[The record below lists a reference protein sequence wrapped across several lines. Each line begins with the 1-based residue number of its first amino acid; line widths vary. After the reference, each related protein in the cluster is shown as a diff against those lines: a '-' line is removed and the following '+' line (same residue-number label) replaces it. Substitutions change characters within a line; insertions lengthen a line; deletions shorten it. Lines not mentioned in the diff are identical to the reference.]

1 MVVRRRSLFPFPSLA
16 LRAGLIL
23 MTVIVALGPMAT
35 WAQVTP
41 NAGEE
46 QQALAHIRT
55 LLDQS
60 RNDETLRLIDQFLDR
75 ASPPSLMDRFAF
87 FHAVALQAQGQEQ
100 TAIILLEQFLEDYP
114 SSALTHE
121 ARLRLGTL
129 YTNSSR
135 PIRAIPILSQAVDQA
150 QDPARRVEA
159 QDRLRLA
166 YERTGNDL
174 RAIHIALI
182 QMREPAED
190 GRRDLSEYIQRLIL
204 QRMSERSLN
213 DLLDQFPN
221 AYPGDLALIRLIE
234 LHAAQGDTALA
245 ERDIRAFLQRFPTHP
260 YARTA
265 GALLRASVA
274 EIKAHR
280 LIVAAVL
287 PLSGHLKPFGI
298 EALHGIRLALARETA
313 SLDSDAVGLV
323 VKDSVRPPVSFRR
336 EVSRLIEEFDPIAL
350 IGPLS
355 AQEIQHVADMPD
367 LTQVPFITPA
377 ATLSDMK
384 RFGQYWFST
393 AMTPLLQVQRIV
405 EYVMQ
410 HFGYTRFCILAP
422 RTAHGKRLRYV
433 FQRVVIKNGGEVVA
447 VEWYQPGTTDATKQ
461 LTRIKEANLSFYGNM
476 LPPEPAEPVPL
487 LNLPVQDEAEEE
499 HLVYTTGFDALFL
512 PGRPTDVAFLS
523 AQLAFLDVQVPLI
536 GTNGWNHPD
545 LLRLGRNT
553 LEGGLFG
560 DALFL
565 HSDEPEVQ
573 RFVAEYRERFQTDP
587 SIFAAQ
593 AYDAMRIILEAIN
606 WEATTGP
613 EIQQHFAQYDL
624 PTLGGMTN
632 FGEGGILNRKV
643 YMIKIR
649 RGQFIQAN

>member
-1 MVVRRRSLFPFPSLA
+1 
-16 LRAGLIL
+16 

-41 NAGEE
+41 NAVEE
-46 QQALAHIRT
+46 KQALAHVRT
-55 LLDQS
+55 LLDLG
-60 RNDETLRLIDQFLDR
+60 RNDEALRLIEQFLDR
-75 ASPPSLMDRFAF
+75 ASPPSLLDRFAF
-87 FHAVALQAQGQEQ
+87 FHAVAFQAQGQEQ

-135 PIRAIPILSQAVDQA
+135 PTRAIPILSQAVDQA
-150 QDPARRVEA
+150 ENPAIRAQA

-166 YERTGNDL
+166 YERTGDDL
-174 RAIHIALI
+174 RAIHVALT

-190 GRRDLSEYIQRLIL
+190 GRRDLSEYIRRLIL
-204 QRMSERSLN
+204 QHMSERSLN
-213 DLLDQFPN
+213 DVLDQFPN

-234 LHAAQGDTALA
+234 LHAARGDTALA
-245 ERDIRAFLQRFPTHP
+245 ERDIRVFLRRFPTHP

-274 EIKAHR
+274 KIKAHR

-287 PLSGHLKPFGI
+287 PLSRNLKPFGI
-298 EALHGIRLALARETA
+298 EALHGIRLALERETA

-323 VKDSVRPPVSFRR
+323 VKDSVLPPVPFRR

-355 AQEIQHVADMPD
+355 AQEIQRVADVPD

-377 ATLSDMK
+377 ATLPDVK
-384 RFGQYWFST
+384 QFGRYWFST
-393 AMTPLLQVQRIV
+393 AMTPLLQVQRVV

-422 RTAHGKRLRYV
+422 RTAHGKRLTRA
-433 FQRVVIKNGGEVVA
+433 FQRTVIENGGEVITA
-447 VEWYQPGTTDATKQ
+447 EWYQPGTTDATKQ
-461 LTRIKEANLSFYGNM
+461 LTRIKEADLSFYGTM
-476 LPPEPAEPVPL
+476 LPPEPAEPVTL
-487 LNLPVQDEAEEE
+487 LNPPVQDEAEEGG
-499 HLVYTTGFDALFL
+499 LVYTPGFDALFL

-545 LLRLGRNT
+545 LLTLGHNT
-553 LEGGLFG
+553 LEGSLFG

-565 HSDEPEVQ
+565 QSDEPDVQ
-573 RFVAEYRERFQTDP
+573 RFVAEYRKRFQTDP
-587 SIFAAQ
+587 SIFASQ

-606 WEATTGP
+606 REATTGP
-613 EIQQHFAQYDL
+613 EIQQHFARYDL
-624 PTLGGMTN
+624 PTLGGMAR
-632 FGEGGILNRKV
+632 FGEGGILDRKV
-643 YMIKIR
+643 YMIQIR
-649 RGQFIQAN
+649 RGQFKQANDNVFTSERESAESGGRKD

>member
-1 MVVRRRSLFPFPSLA
+1 MVVRRPSLFPSPSLA
-16 LRAGLIL
+16 LRSGLTL

-41 NAGEE
+41 TAVEE
-46 QQALAHIRT
+46 KQALAHVRT
-55 LLDQS
+55 LLD
-60 RNDETLRLIDQFLDR
+60 RGWNDEALRLIKQFLNR

-135 PIRAIPILSQAVDQA
+135 PTRAIPILSQAVDQA
-150 QDPARRVEA
+150 ENPAIRAQA

-166 YERTGNDL
+166 YERTGDDL
-174 RAIHIALI
+174 RAIHVALT

-190 GRRDLSEYIQRLIL
+190 GRRDLSEYVQRLIL

-234 LHAAQGDTALA
+234 LHAARGDTALA

-274 EIKAHR
+274 KIKAHR

-287 PLSGHLKPFGI
+287 PLSGNLKPFGI
-298 EALHGIRLALARETA
+298 EALHGIRLALERETA

-323 VKDSVRPPVSFRR
+323 VKDSVRPPVPFRR

-355 AQEIQHVADMPD
+355 AQEIQRVADVPD

-377 ATLSDMK
+377 ATLPDVQ
-384 RFGQYWFST
+384 RFGRYWFST

-433 FQRVVIKNGGEVVA
+433 FQRVVIENGGEVVA
-447 VEWYQPGTTDATKQ
+447 AEWYQPGTTDATKQ
-461 LTRIKEANLSFYGNM
+461 LTRIKEADLSFYGTM
-476 LPPEPAEPVPL
+476 LPPEPAEPVTL
-487 LNLPVQDEAEEE
+487 LNPPVQDAAEEE
-499 HLVYTTGFDALFL
+499 RLVYTPGFDALFL

-545 LLRLGRNT
+545 LLTLGHNT
-553 LEGGLFG
+553 LEGSLFG

-565 HSDEPEVQ
+565 QSDEPDVQ
-573 RFVAEYRERFQTDP
+573 RFVAEYRKRFQTDP
-587 SIFAAQ
+587 SIFAGQ
-593 AYDAMRIILEAIN
+593 AYDAMRIILEAISR
-606 WEATTGP
+606 EATTGT

-624 PTLGGMTN
+624 PTLGGMTR

-643 YMIKIR
+643 YMIQIR

>member
-1 MVVRRRSLFPFPSLA
+1 
-16 LRAGLIL
+16 

-41 NAGEE
+41 NAVEE
-46 QQALAHIRT
+46 KQALAHVRT
-55 LLDQS
+55 LLDLG
-60 RNDETLRLIDQFLDR
+60 RNDEALRLIEQFLDR
-75 ASPPSLMDRFAF
+75 ASPPSLLDRFAF
-87 FHAVALQAQGQEQ
+87 FHAVAFQAQGQEQ

-135 PIRAIPILSQAVDQA
+135 PTRAIPILSQAVDQA
-150 QDPARRVEA
+150 ENPAIRAQA

-166 YERTGNDL
+166 YERTGDDL
-174 RAIHIALI
+174 RAIHVALT

-190 GRRDLSEYIQRLIL
+190 GRRDLSEYIRRLIL
-204 QRMSERSLN
+204 QHMSERSLN
-213 DLLDQFPN
+213 DVLDQFPN

-234 LHAAQGDTALA
+234 LHAARDDTALA
-245 ERDIRAFLQRFPTHP
+245 ERDIRLFLRRFPTHP

-274 EIKAHR
+274 KIKAHR

-287 PLSGHLKPFGI
+287 PLSGNLKPFGI
-298 EALHGIRLALARETA
+298 EALHGIRLALERETA
-313 SLDSDAVGLV
+313 SFDSDAVGLV
-323 VKDSVRPPVSFRR
+323 VKDSVLPPVPFRR

-355 AQEIQHVADMPD
+355 AQEIQRVADVPD

-377 ATLSDMK
+377 ATLPDVK
-384 RFGQYWFST
+384 QFGRYWFST
-393 AMTPLLQVQRIV
+393 AMTPLLQVQRVV

-422 RTAHGKRLRYV
+422 RTAHGKRLTRA
-433 FQRVVIKNGGEVVA
+433 FQRTVIENGGEVITA
-447 VEWYQPGTTDATKQ
+447 EWYQPGTTDATKQ
-461 LTRIKEANLSFYGNM
+461 LTRIKEADLSFYGTM
-476 LPPEPAEPVPL
+476 LPPEPAEPVTL
-487 LNLPVQDEAEEE
+487 LNPPVQDEAEEGG
-499 HLVYTTGFDALFL
+499 LVYTPGFDALFL

-545 LLRLGRNT
+545 LLTLGHNT
-553 LEGGLFG
+553 LEGSLFG

-565 HSDEPEVQ
+565 QSDEPDVQ
-573 RFVAEYRERFQTDP
+573 RFVAEYRKRFQTDP
-587 SIFAAQ
+587 SIFASQ

-606 WEATTGP
+606 WKATTGP
-613 EIQQHFAQYDL
+613 EIQQHFARYDL
-624 PTLGGMTN
+624 PTLGGMAR
-632 FGEGGILNRKV
+632 FGEGGILDRKV
-643 YMIKIR
+643 YMIQIR
-649 RGQFIQAN
+649 RGQFKQANDNVFTSGRESAESGGRKD

>member
-1 MVVRRRSLFPFPSLA
+1 
-16 LRAGLIL
+16 

-35 WAQVTP
+35 WSQVTP
-41 NAGEE
+41 NAVEE
-46 QQALAHIRT
+46 KQALAHVRT
-55 LLDQS
+55 LLDRG
-60 RNDETLRLIDQFLDR
+60 RNDEALRLIEQFLDR
-75 ASPPSLMDRFAF
+75 ASPPSLLDQFAF
-87 FHAVALQAQGQEQ
+87 FHAAALQDQGQEQ

-135 PIRAIPILSQAVDQA
+135 PTRAIPILSQAVDQA
-150 QDPARRVEA
+150 QIPARRA
-159 QDRLRLA
+159 QAQNRLRLA
-166 YERTGNDL
+166 YERTGDDL
-174 RAIHIALI
+174 RAIHVALT

-190 GRRDLSEYIQRLIL
+190 GRRDLSEYIRRLIL

-234 LHAAQGDTALA
+234 WHAARGDTALA
-245 ERDIRAFLQRFPTHP
+245 ERDIRTFLQRFPTHP

-274 EIKAHR
+274 TIKAHR

-287 PLSGHLKPFGI
+287 PLSGNLKPFGI
-298 EALHGIRLALARETA
+298 EALHGIRLALERETA
-313 SLDSDAVGLV
+313 SLGSDAVGLV
-323 VKDSVRPPVSFRR
+323 VKDSTLPPIPFRR

-355 AQEIQHVADMPD
+355 TRRVRRVADVPD
-367 LTQVPFITPA
+367 RAQVPFITPA
-377 ATLSDMK
+377 ATLPDVQ
-384 RFGQYWFST
+384 RFGRYWFST
-393 AMTPLLQVQRIV
+393 AMTPLLQVQRVV

-422 RTAHGKRLRYV
+422 RTAHGKRLTRA
-433 FQRVVIKNGGEVVA
+433 FQRTVIENGGEVMT
-447 VEWYQPGTTDATKQ
+447 VEWYRPGTTDATKQ
-461 LTRIKEANLSFYGNM
+461 LTRIKEADLSFYGNM
-476 LPPEPAEPVPL
+476 LPPEPAEPVTL
-487 LNLPVQDEAEEE
+487 LNPPVQDAAEEE
-499 HLVYTTGFDALFL
+499 RLVYTPGFDALFL

-545 LLRLGRNT
+545 LLTLGRNT
-553 LEGGLFG
+553 LEGGVFG

-565 HSDEPEVQ
+565 HSPEPDVQ
-573 RFVAEYRERFQTDP
+573 RFIAEYRERFQTDP
-587 SIFAAQ
+587 SIFAGQ

-606 WEATTGP
+606 GEATTGP
-613 EIQQHFAQYDL
+613 EIQEHFARCDL
-624 PTLGGMTN
+624 PTLGGMTR
-632 FGEGGILNRKV
+632 FGEGGILDRKV
-643 YMIKIR
+643 YMIQIR
-649 RGQFIQAN
+649 RGQFIQANESAVVIDGQRCATGRRP

>member
-1 MVVRRRSLFPFPSLA
+1 
-16 LRAGLIL
+16 

-41 NAGEE
+41 NDAEE
-46 QQALAHIRT
+46 KQALAYVRT
-55 LLDQS
+55 LLDQG
-60 RNDETLRLIDQFLDR
+60 RNDEALRLVDQFLDR
-75 ASPPSLMDRFAF
+75 ASPPSLIDRFTF
-87 FHAVALQAQGQEQ
+87 FHAAALQAQGQEQ
-100 TAIILLEQFLEDYP
+100 TAIVLLEQFLEDYP

-135 PIRAIPILSQAVDQA
+135 PARAIPILSQAVDQA
-150 QDPARRVEA
+150 QNPARRAQA

-166 YERTGNDL
+166 YERTGDDL
-174 RAIHIALI
+174 LAIHVALT

-190 GRRDLSEYIQRLIL
+190 VRRDLSEYVQRLIL

-221 AYPGDLALIRLIE
+221 AYPGDLTLIRLIE
-234 LHAAQGDTALA
+234 LHAARGDTVLA

-260 YARTA
+260 YAQTA
-265 GALLRASVA
+265 SALLHAFVA
-274 EIKAHR
+274 KIKAHR

-287 PLSGHLKPFGI
+287 PLSGNLKPFGI
-298 EALHGIRLALARETA
+298 EALHGIRLALERETA

-323 VKDSVRPPVSFRR
+323 VKDSVLPPVPFRR

-355 AQEIQHVADMPD
+355 AQAVQRVADVPD
-367 LTQVPFITPA
+367 LAQVPFITPA
-377 ATLSDMK
+377 ATLSDVK
-384 RFGQYWFST
+384 RFGRYWFST

-422 RTAHGKRLRYV
+422 RTAHGKRLRSV
-433 FQRVVIKNGGEVVA
+433 FQRVVIENGGEVVA
-447 VEWYQPGTTDATKQ
+447 AEWYQPGTTDATKQ
-461 LTRIKEANLSFYGNM
+461 LTRIKETDLSFYGIM
-476 LPPEPAEPVPL
+476 LPPEPAEPVTPP
-487 LNLPVQDEAEEE
+487 NPPVQDAAAEER
-499 HLVYTTGFDALFL
+499 LVYTPGFDALFL

-545 LLRLGRNT
+545 LLTLGRNA
-553 LEGGLFG
+553 LEGSLFG

-565 HSDEPEVQ
+565 QSDEPDVQ

-587 SIFAAQ
+587 SIFASQ
-593 AYDAMRIILEAIN
+593 AYDAMRIILEAISR
-606 WEATTGP
+606 EATTGT
-613 EIQQHFAQYDL
+613 EIQEHFVHHDL
-624 PTLGGMTN
+624 PTLGGMTR
-632 FGEGGILNRKV
+632 FGEGGILDRKV
-643 YMIKIR
+643 YMIQIR
-649 RGQFIQAN
+649 HGQFIQVD

>member
-1 MVVRRRSLFPFPSLA
+1 
-16 LRAGLIL
+16 

-41 NAGEE
+41 NAVEE
-46 QQALAHIRT
+46 KQALAHVRT
-55 LLDQS
+55 LLDLG
-60 RNDETLRLIDQFLDR
+60 RNDEALRLIEQFLDR
-75 ASPPSLMDRFAF
+75 ASPPSLLDRFAF
-87 FHAVALQAQGQEQ
+87 FHAVAFQAQGQEQ

-135 PIRAIPILSQAVDQA
+135 PTRAIPILSQAVDQA
-150 QDPARRVEA
+150 ENPAIRAQA

-166 YERTGNDL
+166 YERTGDDL
-174 RAIHIALI
+174 RAIHVALT

-190 GRRDLSEYIQRLIL
+190 GRRDLSEYIRRLIL
-204 QRMSERSLN
+204 QHMSERSLN
-213 DLLDQFPN
+213 DALDQFPN

-234 LHAAQGDTALA
+234 LHAARDDTALA
-245 ERDIRAFLQRFPTHP
+245 ERDIRLFLRRFPTHP

-274 EIKAHR
+274 KIKAHR

-287 PLSGHLKPFGI
+287 PLSGNLKPFGI
-298 EALHGIRLALARETA
+298 EALHGIRLALERETA

-323 VKDSVRPPVSFRR
+323 VKDSVLPPVPFRR

-355 AQEIQHVADMPD
+355 AQEIQRVADVPD

-377 ATLSDMK
+377 ATLPDVK
-384 RFGQYWFST
+384 QFGRYWFST
-393 AMTPLLQVQRIV
+393 AMTPLLQVQRVV

-422 RTAHGKRLRYV
+422 RTAHGKRLTRA
-433 FQRVVIKNGGEVVA
+433 FQRTVIENGGEVITA
-447 VEWYQPGTTDATKQ
+447 EWYQPGTTDATKQ
-461 LTRIKEANLSFYGNM
+461 LTRIKEADLSFYGTM
-476 LPPEPAEPVPL
+476 LPPEPAEPVTL
-487 LNLPVQDEAEEE
+487 LNPPVQDEAEEGG
-499 HLVYTTGFDALFL
+499 LVYTPGFDALFL

-545 LLRLGRNT
+545 LLTLGHNT
-553 LEGGLFG
+553 LEGSLFG

-565 HSDEPEVQ
+565 QSDEPDVQ
-573 RFVAEYRERFQTDP
+573 RFVAEYRKRFQTDP
-587 SIFAAQ
+587 SIFASQ

-606 WEATTGP
+606 WKATTGP
-613 EIQQHFAQYDL
+613 EIQQHFARYDL
-624 PTLGGMTN
+624 PTLGGMAR
-632 FGEGGILNRKV
+632 FGEGGILDRKV
-643 YMIKIR
+643 YMIQIR
-649 RGQFIQAN
+649 RGQFKQANDNVFTSGRESAESGGRKD

>member
-1 MVVRRRSLFPFPSLA
+1 
-16 LRAGLIL
+16 

-41 NAGEE
+41 NAVEE
-46 QQALAHIRT
+46 KQALAHVRT
-55 LLDQS
+55 LLDLG
-60 RNDETLRLIDQFLDR
+60 RNDEALRLIEQFLDR
-75 ASPPSLMDRFAF
+75 ASPPSLLDRFAF
-87 FHAVALQAQGQEQ
+87 FHAVAFQAQGQGQEQ

-135 PIRAIPILSQAVDQA
+135 PTRAIPILSQAVDQA
-150 QDPARRVEA
+150 ENPAIRAQA

-166 YERTGNDL
+166 YERTGDDL
-174 RAIHIALI
+174 RAIHVALT
-182 QMREPAED
+182 QMREPTED
-190 GRRDLSEYIQRLIL
+190 GRRDLSEYIRRLIL
-204 QRMSERSLN
+204 QHMSERSLN

-234 LHAAQGDTALA
+234 LHAARDDTALA
-245 ERDIRAFLQRFPTHP
+245 ERDIRLFLRRFPTHP

-274 EIKAHR
+274 KIKAHR

-287 PLSGHLKPFGI
+287 PLSGNLKPFGI
-298 EALHGIRLALARETA
+298 EALHGIRLALERETA

-323 VKDSVRPPVSFRR
+323 VKDSVLPPVPFRR

-355 AQEIQHVADMPD
+355 AQEIQRVADVPD

-377 ATLSDMK
+377 ATLPDVK
-384 RFGQYWFST
+384 QFGRYWFST
-393 AMTPLLQVQRIV
+393 AMTPLLQVQRVV

-422 RTAHGKRLRYV
+422 RTAHGKRLTRA
-433 FQRVVIKNGGEVVA
+433 FQRTVIENGGEVITA
-447 VEWYQPGTTDATKQ
+447 EWYQPGTTDATKQ
-461 LTRIKEANLSFYGNM
+461 LTRIKEADLSFYGTM
-476 LPPEPAEPVPL
+476 LPPEPAEPVTL
-487 LNLPVQDEAEEE
+487 LNPPVQDEAEEGG
-499 HLVYTTGFDALFL
+499 LVYTPGFDALFL

-545 LLRLGRNT
+545 LLTLGHNT
-553 LEGGLFG
+553 LEGSLFG

-565 HSDEPEVQ
+565 QSDEPDVQ
-573 RFVAEYRERFQTDP
+573 RFVAEYRKRFQTDP
-587 SIFAAQ
+587 SIFASQ

-606 WEATTGP
+606 WKATTGP

-624 PTLGGMTN
+624 PTLGGMAR
-632 FGEGGILNRKV
+632 FGEGGILDRKV
-643 YMIKIR
+643 YMIQIR

>member
-1 MVVRRRSLFPFPSLA
+1 
-16 LRAGLIL
+16 

-41 NAGEE
+41 NAVEE
-46 QQALAHIRT
+46 KQALAHVRT
-55 LLDQS
+55 LLDLG
-60 RNDETLRLIDQFLDR
+60 RNDEALRLIEQFLDR
-75 ASPPSLMDRFAF
+75 ASPPSLLDRFAF
-87 FHAVALQAQGQEQ
+87 FHAVAFQAQGQGQEQ

-135 PIRAIPILSQAVDQA
+135 PTRAIPILSQAVDQA
-150 QDPARRVEA
+150 ENPAIRAQA

-166 YERTGNDL
+166 YERTGDDL
-174 RAIHIALI
+174 RAIHVALT

-190 GRRDLSEYIQRLIL
+190 GRRDLSEYIRRLIL
-204 QRMSERSLN
+204 QHMSERSLN

-234 LHAAQGDTALA
+234 LHAARDDTALA
-245 ERDIRAFLQRFPTHP
+245 ERDIRLFLRRFPTHP

-274 EIKAHR
+274 KIKAHR

-287 PLSGHLKPFGI
+287 PLSGNLKPFGI
-298 EALHGIRLALARETA
+298 EALHGIRLALERETA
-313 SLDSDAVGLV
+313 SFDSDAVGLV
-323 VKDSVRPPVSFRR
+323 VKDSVLPPVPFRR

-355 AQEIQHVADMPD
+355 AQEIQRVADVPD

-377 ATLSDMK
+377 ATLPDVK
-384 RFGQYWFST
+384 QFGRYWFST
-393 AMTPLLQVQRIV
+393 AMTPLLQVQRVV

-422 RTAHGKRLRYV
+422 RTAHGKRLTRA
-433 FQRVVIKNGGEVVA
+433 FQRTVIENGGEVITA
-447 VEWYQPGTTDATKQ
+447 EWYQPGTTDATKQ
-461 LTRIKEANLSFYGNM
+461 LTRIKEADLSFYGTM
-476 LPPEPAEPVPL
+476 LPPEPAEPVTL
-487 LNLPVQDEAEEE
+487 LNPPVQDEAEEGG
-499 HLVYTTGFDALFL
+499 LVYTPGFDALFL

-545 LLRLGRNT
+545 LLTLGHNT
-553 LEGGLFG
+553 LEGSLFG

-565 HSDEPEVQ
+565 QSDEPDVQ
-573 RFVAEYRERFQTDP
+573 RFVAEYRKRFQTDP
-587 SIFAAQ
+587 SIFASQ

-606 WEATTGP
+606 REATTGP
-613 EIQQHFAQYDL
+613 EIQQHFARYDL
-624 PTLGGMTN
+624 PTLGGMAR
-632 FGEGGILNRKV
+632 FGEGGILDRKV
-643 YMIKIR
+643 YMIQIR
-649 RGQFIQAN
+649 RGQFKQANDNVFTSERESAESGGRKD

>member
-1 MVVRRRSLFPFPSLA
+1 
-16 LRAGLIL
+16 
-23 MTVIVALGPMAT
+23 MTVIVVLGPMAT
-35 WAQVTP
+35 WSQVTP
-41 NAGEE
+41 NAVEE
-46 QQALAHIRT
+46 KQALAHVRT
-55 LLDQS
+55 LLDLG
-60 RNDETLRLIDQFLDR
+60 RNDEALRLIEQFLDR
-75 ASPPSLMDRFAF
+75 ASPPSLLDRFAF
-87 FHAVALQAQGQEQ
+87 FHAVAFQAQGQGQEQ

-135 PIRAIPILSQAVDQA
+135 PTRAIPILSQAVDQA
-150 QDPARRVEA
+150 ENPAIRAQA

-166 YERTGNDL
+166 YERTGDDL
-174 RAIHIALI
+174 RAIHVALT

-190 GRRDLSEYIQRLIL
+190 GRRDLSEYIRRLIL
-204 QRMSERSLN
+204 QHMSERSLN

-234 LHAAQGDTALA
+234 LHAARGDTALA
-245 ERDIRAFLQRFPTHP
+245 ERDIRVFLRRFPTHP

-265 GALLRASVA
+265 GALLHASVA
-274 EIKAHR
+274 KIKAHR

-287 PLSGHLKPFGI
+287 PLSGNLKPFGI
-298 EALHGIRLALARETA
+298 EALHGIRLALERETA

-323 VKDSVRPPVSFRR
+323 VKDSVLPPVPFRR

-355 AQEIQHVADMPD
+355 AQEIQRVADVPD

-377 ATLSDMK
+377 ATLPDVK
-384 RFGQYWFST
+384 QFGRYWFST
-393 AMTPLLQVQRIV
+393 AMTPLLQVQQVV

-422 RTAHGKRLRYV
+422 RTAHGKRLTRA
-433 FQRVVIKNGGEVVA
+433 FQRTVIENGGEVITA
-447 VEWYQPGTTDATKQ
+447 EWYQPGTTDATKQ
-461 LTRIKEANLSFYGNM
+461 LTRIKEADLSFYGTM
-476 LPPEPAEPVPL
+476 LPPEPAEPVTL
-487 LNLPVQDEAEEE
+487 LNPPVQDEAEEGG
-499 HLVYTTGFDALFL
+499 LVYTPGFDALFL

-545 LLRLGRNT
+545 LLTLGHNT
-553 LEGGLFG
+553 LEGSLFG

-565 HSDEPEVQ
+565 QSDEPDVQ
-573 RFVAEYRERFQTDP
+573 RFVAEYRKRFQTDP
-587 SIFAAQ
+587 SIFAGQ
-593 AYDAMRIILEAIN
+593 AYDAMHIILEAISR
-606 WEATTGP
+606 EATTGP
-613 EIQQHFAQYDL
+613 EIQEHFAHYQL
-624 PTLGGMTN
+624 PTLGGLAN
-632 FGEGGILNRKV
+632 FGEDGILNRKV
-643 YMIKIR
+643 YMIQIR

>member
-1 MVVRRRSLFPFPSLA
+1 
-16 LRAGLIL
+16 

-41 NAGEE
+41 NAVEE
-46 QQALAHIRT
+46 KQALAHVRT
-55 LLDQS
+55 LLDQG
-60 RNDETLRLIDQFLDR
+60 RNDEALRLVEQFLDR
-75 ASPPSLMDRFAF
+75 ASPPSLIDRFTF

-100 TAIILLEQFLEDYP
+100 TAIILLEQFLEDFP

-129 YTNSSR
+129 YTHSSR
-135 PIRAIPILSQAVDQA
+135 PTRAIPVLSQAVDQA
-150 QDPARRVEA
+150 QSPAIRAQA

-166 YERTGNDL
+166 YERTGDAL
-174 RAIHIALI
+174 RAIHVALT
-182 QMREPAED
+182 QMREPAEE
-190 GRRDLSEYIQRLIL
+190 GRRDLSEYVQRLIL

-234 LHAAQGDTALA
+234 LHAARGDTVLA

-260 YARTA
+260 YAQTA
-265 GALLRASVA
+265 DALLRAFVA
-274 EIKAHR
+274 KIKAHR

-287 PLSGHLKPFGI
+287 PLSGNLKPFGI
-298 EALHGIRLALARETA
+298 EALHGIRLALERETA
-313 SLDSDAVGLV
+313 SLDSNAVGLV
-323 VKDSVRPPVSFRR
+323 VKDSVLPPVLFRR

-355 AQEIQHVADMPD
+355 AQEVQRVADVPD

-377 ATLSDMK
+377 ATLPDVK
-384 RFGQYWFST
+384 RFGRYWFST

-410 HFGYTRFCILAP
+410 HFGYTHFCILAP
-422 RTAHGKRLRYV
+422 RTAHGKRLRDV
-433 FQRVVIKNGGEVVA
+433 FQRVVIENGGEVVA
-447 VEWYQPGTTDATKQ
+447 AEWYQPGTTDATKQ
-461 LTRIKEANLSFYGNM
+461 LTRIKETDLSFYGIM
-476 LPPEPAEPVPL
+476 LPPEPAEPATPP
-487 LNLPVQDEAEEE
+487 NSPVQDAAEEE
-499 HLVYTTGFDALFL
+499 RLVYTPGFDALFL

-545 LLRLGRNT
+545 LLTLGRNT
-553 LEGGLFG
+553 LEGSLFG

-565 HSDEPEVQ
+565 ESDEPDVQ
-573 RFVAEYRERFQTDP
+573 RFVAEYRTRFQTDP
-587 SIFAAQ
+587 SIFAGQ
-593 AYDAMRIILEAIN
+593 AYDAMRIILEAISR
-606 WEATTGP
+606 EVTTGT
-613 EIQQHFAQYDL
+613 EIQEHFAQYDL
-624 PTLGGMTN
+624 PTLGGMTR
-632 FGEGGILNRKV
+632 FGEGGILDRKV
-643 YMIKIR
+643 YIIQIR
-649 RGQFIQAN
+649 HGQFIQVD

>member
-1 MVVRRRSLFPFPSLA
+1 
-16 LRAGLIL
+16 

-41 NAGEE
+41 NAVEE
-46 QQALAHIRT
+46 KQALAHVRT
-55 LLDQS
+55 LLDQG
-60 RNDETLRLIDQFLDR
+60 RNDEALRLIEQFLDR
-75 ASPPSLMDRFAF
+75 ASPPSLLDRFAF
-87 FHAVALQAQGQEQ
+87 FHAAALQAQGQEQ

-135 PIRAIPILSQAVDQA
+135 PTRAIPILSQAVDQA
-150 QDPARRVEA
+150 QSPARRA
-159 QDRLRLA
+159 QAQNRLRLA
-166 YERTGNDL
+166 YERTGDDL
-174 RAIHIALI
+174 RAIHVALT

-190 GRRDLSEYIQRLIL
+190 GRRDLSEYIRRLIL

-234 LHAAQGDTALA
+234 WHAARGDTALA
-245 ERDIRAFLQRFPTHP
+245 ERDIRTFLQRFPTHP

-274 EIKAHR
+274 TIKAHR

-287 PLSGHLKPFGI
+287 PLSGNLKPFGI
-298 EALHGIRLALARETA
+298 EALHGIRLALERETA
-313 SLDSDAVGLV
+313 SLGSDAVGLV
-323 VKDSVRPPVSFRR
+323 VKDSTLPPIPFRR

-355 AQEIQHVADMPD
+355 TRRVRRVADVPD
-367 LTQVPFITPA
+367 RAQVPFITPA
-377 ATLSDMK
+377 ATLPDVQ
-384 RFGQYWFST
+384 RFGRYWFST
-393 AMTPLLQVQRIV
+393 AMTPLLQVQRVV

-422 RTAHGKRLRYV
+422 RTAHGKRLTRA
-433 FQRVVIKNGGEVVA
+433 FQRTVIENGGEVMT
-447 VEWYQPGTTDATKQ
+447 VEWYRPGTTDATKQ
-461 LTRIKEANLSFYGNM
+461 LTRIKEADLSFYGNM
-476 LPPEPAEPVPL
+476 LPPEPAEPVTL
-487 LNLPVQDEAEEE
+487 LNPPVQDAAEEE
-499 HLVYTTGFDALFL
+499 RLVYTPGFDALFL

-545 LLRLGRNT
+545 LLTLGRNT
-553 LEGGLFG
+553 LEGGVFG

-565 HSDEPEVQ
+565 HSPEPDVQ
-573 RFVAEYRERFQTDP
+573 RFIAEYRERFQTDP
-587 SIFAAQ
+587 SIFAGQ

-606 WEATTGP
+606 REATTGP
-613 EIQQHFAQYDL
+613 EIREHFARCDL
-624 PTLGGMTN
+624 PTLGGMTR
-632 FGEGGILNRKV
+632 FGEGGILDRKV
-643 YMIKIR
+643 YMIQIR
-649 RGQFIQAN
+649 RGQFIQANESAVVIDGQRCATGRRP

>member
-1 MVVRRRSLFPFPSLA
+1 
-16 LRAGLIL
+16 

-41 NAGEE
+41 NAVEE
-46 QQALAHIRT
+46 KQALAHVRT
-55 LLDQS
+55 LLDLG
-60 RNDETLRLIDQFLDR
+60 RNDEALRLIEQFLDR
-75 ASPPSLMDRFAF
+75 ASPPSLLDRFAF
-87 FHAVALQAQGQEQ
+87 FHAVAFQAQGQGQEQ

-135 PIRAIPILSQAVDQA
+135 PTRAIPILSQAVDQA
-150 QDPARRVEA
+150 ENPAIRAQA

-166 YERTGNDL
+166 YERTGDDL
-174 RAIHIALI
+174 RAIHVALT

-190 GRRDLSEYIQRLIL
+190 GRRDLSEYIRRLIL
-204 QRMSERSLN
+204 QHMSERSLN
-213 DLLDQFPN
+213 DVLDQFPN

-234 LHAAQGDTALA
+234 LHAARGDTALA
-245 ERDIRAFLQRFPTHP
+245 ERDIRLFLRRFPTHP

-265 GALLRASVA
+265 GALLRASA
-274 EIKAHR
+274 AKIKAHR

-287 PLSGHLKPFGI
+287 PLSGNLKPFGI
-298 EALHGIRLALARETA
+298 EALHGIRLALERETA
-313 SLDSDAVGLV
+313 SFDSDAVGLV
-323 VKDSVRPPVSFRR
+323 VKDSVLPPVPFRR

-355 AQEIQHVADMPD
+355 AQEIQRVADVPD

-377 ATLSDMK
+377 ATLPDVK
-384 RFGQYWFST
+384 QFGRYWFST
-393 AMTPLLQVQRIV
+393 AMTPLLQVQRVV

-422 RTAHGKRLRYV
+422 RTAHGKRLTRA
-433 FQRVVIKNGGEVVA
+433 FQRTVIENGGEVITA
-447 VEWYQPGTTDATKQ
+447 EWYQPGTTDATKQ
-461 LTRIKEANLSFYGNM
+461 LTRIKEADLSFYGTM
-476 LPPEPAEPVPL
+476 LPPEPAEPVTL
-487 LNLPVQDEAEEE
+487 LNPPVQDEAEEGG
-499 HLVYTTGFDALFL
+499 LVYTPGFDALFL

-545 LLRLGRNT
+545 LLTLGHNT
-553 LEGGLFG
+553 LEGSLFG

-565 HSDEPEVQ
+565 QSDELDVQ
-573 RFVAEYRERFQTDP
+573 RFVAEYRKRFQTDP
-587 SIFAAQ
+587 SIFASQ

-606 WEATTGP
+606 WKATTGP

-624 PTLGGMTN
+624 PTLGGMAS

-643 YMIKIR
+643 YMIQIR
-649 RGQFIQAN
+649 RGQFKQANDNVFASERESAESGGRKD

>member
-1 MVVRRRSLFPFPSLA
+1 
-16 LRAGLIL
+16 

-41 NAGEE
+41 NAVEE
-46 QQALAHIRT
+46 KQALAHVRT
-55 LLDQS
+55 LLDLG
-60 RNDETLRLIDQFLDR
+60 RNDEALRLIEQFLDR
-75 ASPPSLMDRFAF
+75 ASPPSLLDRFAF
-87 FHAVALQAQGQEQ
+87 FHAVAFQAQGQGQEQ

-135 PIRAIPILSQAVDQA
+135 PTRAIPILSQAVDQA
-150 QDPARRVEA
+150 ENPAIRAQA

-166 YERTGNDL
+166 YERTGDDL
-174 RAIHIALI
+174 RAIHVALT

-190 GRRDLSEYIQRLIL
+190 GRRDLSEYIRRLIL
-204 QRMSERSLN
+204 QHMSERSLN
-213 DLLDQFPN
+213 DVLDQFPN

-234 LHAAQGDTALA
+234 LHAARDDTALA
-245 ERDIRAFLQRFPTHP
+245 ERDIRLFLRRFPTHP

-274 EIKAHR
+274 KIKAHR

-287 PLSGHLKPFGI
+287 PLSGNLKPFGI
-298 EALHGIRLALARETA
+298 EALHGIRLALERETA
-313 SLDSDAVGLV
+313 SFDSDAVGLV
-323 VKDSVRPPVSFRR
+323 VKDSVLPPVPFRH

-355 AQEIQHVADMPD
+355 AQEIQRVADVPD

-377 ATLSDMK
+377 ATLPDVK
-384 RFGQYWFST
+384 QFGRYWFST
-393 AMTPLLQVQRIV
+393 AMTPLLQVQRVV

-422 RTAHGKRLRYV
+422 RTAHGKRLTRA
-433 FQRVVIKNGGEVVA
+433 FQRTVIENGGEVITA
-447 VEWYQPGTTDATKQ
+447 EWYQPGTTDATKQ
-461 LTRIKEANLSFYGNM
+461 LTRIKEADLSFYGTM
-476 LPPEPAEPVPL
+476 LPPEPAEPVTL
-487 LNLPVQDEAEEE
+487 LNPPVQDEAEEGG
-499 HLVYTTGFDALFL
+499 LVYTPGFDALFL

-545 LLRLGRNT
+545 LLTLGHNT
-553 LEGGLFG
+553 LEGSLFG

-565 HSDEPEVQ
+565 QSDEPDVQ
-573 RFVAEYRERFQTDP
+573 RFVAEYRKRFQTDP
-587 SIFAAQ
+587 SIFAGQ
-593 AYDAMRIILEAIN
+593 AYDAMHIILEAISR
-606 WEATTGP
+606 EATTGT
-613 EIQQHFAQYDL
+613 EIQEHFAHYQL
-624 PTLGGMTN
+624 PTLGGLAN
-632 FGEGGILNRKV
+632 FGEDGILNRKV
-643 YMIKIR
+643 YMIQIR

>member
-1 MVVRRRSLFPFPSLA
+1 MVRRPSLFPSPSLA
-16 LRAGLIL
+16 LRSGLTL

-41 NAGEE
+41 DDVEE
-46 QQALAHIRT
+46 KQALAHVRT
-55 LLDQS
+55 LLDQG
-60 RNDETLRLIDQFLDR
+60 RDDEALRLVEQFLDR
-75 ASPPSLMDRFAF
+75 PSPPSLIDRFTF
-87 FHAVALQAQGQEQ
+87 FHAVTLQAQGEEQ

-114 SSALTHE
+114 ASALTHE

-135 PIRAIPILSQAVDQA
+135 PARAIPILSQAVDQA
-150 QDPARRVEA
+150 QTPARRAEA

-166 YERTGNDL
+166 YERTGEDL
-174 RAIHIALI
+174 RAIHVALT

-190 GRRDLSEYIQRLIL
+190 GRRDRSEYVRRLIL

-213 DLLDQFPN
+213 DVLDQFPN

-234 LHAAQGDTALA
+234 LHAARGDTVLA

-260 YARTA
+260 YAQTA
-265 GALLRASVA
+265 GALLRAFVA
-274 EIKAHR
+274 RIKAHR

-287 PLSGHLKPFGI
+287 PLSGNLKPFGT
-298 EALHGIRLALARETA
+298 EALHGIQLALERETA

-323 VKDSVRPPVSFRR
+323 VKDSVLPPVPLRR

-355 AQEIQHVADMPD
+355 AQEVQRVADVPD

-377 ATLSDMK
+377 ATLPDVK
-384 RFGQYWFST
+384 RFGRYWFST

-422 RTAHGKRLRYV
+422 RTAYGKRLQHV
-433 FQRVVIKNGGEVVA
+433 FQRVVIENGGEVVA
-447 VEWYQPGTTDATKQ
+447 AEWYQPGTTDATKQ
-461 LTRIKEANLSFYGNM
+461 LTRIKETDLSFYGTM
-476 LPPEPAEPVPL
+476 WPPEPAEPVTPP
-487 LNLPVQDEAEEE
+487 NPPVQNAAEEE
-499 HLVYTTGFDALFL
+499 RLAYTPGFDALFL

-545 LLRLGRNT
+545 LLTLGRNT
-553 LEGGLFG
+553 LEGSLFG

-565 HSDEPEVQ
+565 QSDEPDVQ
-573 RFVAEYRERFQTDP
+573 RFVAEYRKRFQTDP
-587 SIFAAQ
+587 SIFASQ
-593 AYDAMRIILEAIN
+593 AYDAMHVILEAISR
-606 WEATTGP
+606 EATTGT
-613 EIQQHFAQYDL
+613 EIQEHFTQRDL
-624 PTLGGMTN
+624 PTLGGVTR
-632 FGEGGILNRKV
+632 FGEGGILDRKV
-643 YMIKIR
+643 YMIQIR
-649 RGQFIQAN
+649 HGQFIQVD